1 MAWPVVS
8 AAAVRMVKA
17 SSVRSSTLGTTCPG
31 VAAGSSSWWK
41 MVLRV
46 EVSRPEAMDVFTAVI
61 SLTHL

>member
-8 AAAVRMVKA
+8 AAAVTMVKA

-41 MVLRV
+41 IVLREEV
-46 EVSRPEAMDVFTAVI
+46 ERPESMEAFTADI
-61 SLTHL
+61 SSTHL